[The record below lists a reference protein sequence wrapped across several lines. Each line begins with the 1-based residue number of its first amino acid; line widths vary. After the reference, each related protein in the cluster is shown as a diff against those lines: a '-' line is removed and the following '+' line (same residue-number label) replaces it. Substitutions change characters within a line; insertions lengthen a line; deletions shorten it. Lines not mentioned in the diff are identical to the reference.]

1 MSQMFYFEDPR
12 VKENWRIFSDKLYKK
27 LVDDHSKKADD
38 FAAIFEVEKF
48 CDGIL
53 WIYGNGNSM
62 GLFMVLRYLNH
73 YQHFWNGY

>member
-12 VKENWRIFSDKLYKK
+12 VKENWRIFGDKLYKK

-53 WIYGNGNSM
+53 
-62 GLFMVLRYLNH
+62 
-73 YQHFWNGY
+73 

>member
-1 MSQMFYFEDPR
+1 MLYWKMKRKLIIRNILSHFCKAMSQMFYFEDPR

-53 WIYGNGNSM
+53 
-62 GLFMVLRYLNH
+62 
-73 YQHFWNGY
+73 

>member
-1 MSQMFYFEDPR
+1 MLQMFYFEDPR

-48 CDGIL
+48 CEGIL
-53 WIYGNGNSM
+53 
-62 GLFMVLRYLNH
+62 
-73 YQHFWNGY
+73 